1 MPQGD
6 FSSNAAF
13 VILIIFIVL
22 LQLRERKL
30 KPWSLFILPL
40 ILTLLT
46 IQVISLEISSAFD
59 FIILIIGFIVGTIL
73 GLIIG
78 RFMDVKTNKNNDKI
92 ILKGSRVAVAIW
104 ILIILLKIYGEN
116 VLNNTG
122 IIKVDLVL
130 ALFLMITLGTVVSR
144 RIIIYWKYLKHKKT
158 KES

>member
-1 MPQGD
+1 
-6 FSSNAAF
+6 
-13 VILIIFIVL
+13 
-22 LQLRERKL
+22 
-30 KPWSLFILPL
+30 
-40 ILTLLT
+40 
-46 IQVISLEISSAFD
+46 
-59 FIILIIGFIVGTIL
+59 VGTML

-78 RFMDVKTNKNNDKI
+78 RFMEVKTSDKDDKI

-104 ILIILLKIYGEN
+104 IVIILLKIYGES

-158 KES
+158 IES

>member
-1 MPQGD
+1 M
-6 FSSNAAF
+6 
-13 VILIIFIVL
+13 
-22 LQLRERKL
+22 
-30 KPWSLFILPL
+30 
-40 ILTLLT
+40 
-46 IQVISLEISSAFD
+46 EISSAFD
-59 FIILIIGFIVGTIL
+59 FIIIIIGFIIGAVL

-78 RFMDVKTNKNNDKI
+78 RFMDVKTNENNDKI

-130 ALFLMITLGTVVSR
+130 ALFLMITLGTVISR

-158 KES
+158 KKVKSIN

>member
-1 MPQGD
+1 M
-6 FSSNAAF
+6 
-13 VILIIFIVL
+13 

-40 ILTLLT
+40 ILGLIT
-46 IQVISLEISSAFD
+46 IQVISSEISSAFD
-59 FIILIIGFIVGTIL
+59 FIIIILGFLVGTLL

-78 RFMDVKTNKNNDKI
+78 RFMDVKTSENNDKI

-104 ILIILLKIYGEN
+104 IVIILLKIYGEN
-116 VLNNTG
+116 ILNNAG

-144 RIIIYWKYLKHKKT
+144 RMIIYWKYLKHKKT

>member
-78 RFMDVKTNKNNDKI
+78 RFMDVKNNDKI